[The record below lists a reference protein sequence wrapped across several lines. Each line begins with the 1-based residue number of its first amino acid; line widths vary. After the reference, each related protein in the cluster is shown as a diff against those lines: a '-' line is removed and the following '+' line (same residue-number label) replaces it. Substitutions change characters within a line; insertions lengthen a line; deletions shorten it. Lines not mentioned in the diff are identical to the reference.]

1 MAYGVY
7 GQAYKEAGG
16 QYSGGRSYGVFG
28 LAGHATPGWNY
39 GVLGTLYGNSTGAG
53 IYGSSEDFDMGM
65 AVGDKYAGFFH
76 GKVKATDAMYATAF
90 NTISDIRLKEN
101 IESIE
106 PQFLADLMNLNV
118 VKYNIKQYNVNES
131 DTSSIQMN
139 YYTDEKLLLRNH
151 YGLIAQELKEVY
163 PDLVDEGADG
173 FLSVNY
179 IEIIPLLIKAVQ
191 ELTAKVDELES
202 NNERVS
208 IKTSKAMQANSLES
222 DAVLF
227 QNNPNPFTENTII
240 SCLIPKNINNA
251 IIYIYD
257 MNGRQ
262 IDDIV
267 VSERGKVTITIEG
280 RSLDA
285 GIYIYS
291 LITDGNLIDTKRMI
305 LTK

>member
-1 MAYGVY
+1 
-7 GQAYKEAGG
+7 
-16 QYSGGRSYGVFG
+16 
-28 LAGHATPGWNY
+28 
-39 GVLGTLYGNSTGAG
+39 
-53 IYGSSEDFDMGM
+53 
-65 AVGDKYAGFFH
+65 
-76 GKVKATDAMYATAF
+76 
-90 NTISDIRLKEN
+90 
-101 IESIE
+101 
-106 PQFLADLMNLNV
+106 
-118 VKYNIKQYNVNES
+118 
-131 DTSSIQMN
+131 MN